1 MKTNMFRGL
10 YVCERGSFDRFCKEN
25 PKVARII
32 LPIAKKNAAVLMG
45 WRTRTVAAPALLRNN
60 GADAY
65 EAIMSATQNLPLE
78 IRSDVQGDMFI
89 AVAEG
94 RLKIADIRDRVHEF
108 RNAHNRADRQSVFN
122 PWGHLSL
129 EKPLSEDGSLTLKD
143 VLRDDQRLWS

>member
-1 MKTNMFRGL
+1 
-10 YVCERGSFDRFCKEN
+10 
-25 PKVARII
+25 
-32 LPIAKKNAAVLMG
+32 MG